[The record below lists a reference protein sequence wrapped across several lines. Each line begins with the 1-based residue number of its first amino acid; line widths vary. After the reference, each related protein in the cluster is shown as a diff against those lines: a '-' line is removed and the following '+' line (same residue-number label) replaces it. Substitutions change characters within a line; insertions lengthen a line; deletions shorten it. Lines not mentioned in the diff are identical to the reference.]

1 MMKILKERSLSRF
14 MAHLENGDAILI
26 ISGCRNKNS
35 RSLNNLNTESIR
47 MAALKN
53 RFSYNKVKGGYEED
67 GNVPVFEESSII
79 YAPKE
84 REEELYEFGKR
95 WGSHC
100 KQEAVFFLYKAIQ
113 NCRLNEQIRIIRSP
127 FIKSLKRFGWESSIQ
142 DSWVHISLRLKA
154 NDSRLQIYLMSMN
167 TLKMMYCRQHAER
180 TTGMIDDIR
189 NCDIYHSFLGKPK

>member
-100 KQEAVFFLYKAIQ
+100 KQEAVFFVHSNGNSELLYTKRTEEEDKNHKITIHKKFEKVRMGKFHPRQLGAYFTQIKSK
-113 NCRLNEQIRIIRSP
+113 RFSFADILNEH
-127 FIKSLKRFGWESSIQ
+127 E
-142 DSWVHISLRLKA
+142 
-154 NDSRLQIYLMSMN
+154 Y
-167 TLKMMYCRQHAER
+167 TE
-180 TTGMIDDIR
+180 DDVLPSTR
-189 NCDIYHSFLGKPK
+189 RAYNWHDR